1 MKRIEIQKKQRK
13 LQVFFP
19 YAIWVFK
26 IFWQKKL
33 SMSQI
38 GEIQQS
44 KKGAPLLCS
53 VGEWREIV

>member
-1 MKRIEIQKKQRK
+1 MQKNNEKCRC
-13 LQVFFP
+13 FFP
-19 YAIWVFK
+19 YAILVFQ
-26 IFWQKKL
+26 ILWQKKL
-33 SMSQI
+33 SMSQS